1 MYSVVIPIF
10 NEERI
15 LPALHERLL
24 AALASLDEPFEVI
37 LVDDGSVDA
46 SFDLMMG
53 IHAKDS
59 RFKVLRLSRNFGHQI
74 AISAGLDHAKG
85 NAVILMD
92 GDLQDPP
99 ELLPILVKHWK
110 EGYGVVYTVKKSRKE
125 GLLKR
130 AAFKGFYRMLRRVSV
145 IDIPTDAGNFSLLDR
160 RVVDVIRSMPE
171 RNRYISGMRAWA
183 GFKQKPVYYDRD
195 ARFAGSPQMSLAR
208 LFKLAF
214 DGIFSFSDL
223 PLRLAVFLGLMTGFL
238 AFLAALVVFYEKL
251 FTDKAIPGWASTNIA
266 VLFVGGMILLTLG
279 IIGEYISRIYEE
291 VKHRP
296 LYVVRDK
303 AGL

>member
-125 GLLKR
+125 GLLK
-130 AAFKGFYRMLRRVSV
+130 
-145 IDIPTDAGNFSLLDR
+145 P
-160 RVVDVIRSMPE
+160 
-171 RNRYISGMRAWA
+171 
-183 GFKQKPVYYDRD
+183 
-195 ARFAGSPQMSLAR
+195 
-208 LFKLAF
+208 
-214 DGIFSFSDL
+214 
-223 PLRLAVFLGLMTGFL
+223 
-238 AFLAALVVFYEKL
+238 
-251 FTDKAIPGWASTNIA
+251 
-266 VLFVGGMILLTLG
+266 
-279 IIGEYISRIYEE
+279 
-291 VKHRP
+291 
-296 LYVVRDK
+296 
-303 AGL
+303 